1 MGTILVICFMKEMHV
16 VPCTKIIPYLMMKNS
31 NILIAI
37 VSLSFLIASCK
48 DDYSICNPVKDVK
61 FIGGFY
67 QRTGGADVPYPA
79 PSFTLTLLNNTSLIY
94 NNQPNTIE
102 FGMPLN
108 ELTST
113 SQYVLSLGNN
123 LPKDT
128 LTIIYSSQKSTSDGN
143 ACGIIVYNTI
153 SQLYSTTNTIDSVK
167 LLQPLVNTNPVQNA
181 KIYF

>member
-1 MGTILVICFMKEMHV
+1 MKEMHV
-16 VPCTKIIPYLMMKNS
+16 VPCTKISPHLMMKNN
-31 NILIAI
+31 NIFIIILSI
-37 VSLSFLIASCK
+37 VFFTSSCK
-48 DDYSICNPVKDVK
+48 DDYSICNPVKDVR

-79 PSFTLTLLNNTSLIY
+79 PSFSLSLLNNTSLIY
-94 NNQPNTIE
+94 NNQPNIIE

-108 ELTST
+108 ELVTT

-123 LPKDT
+123 LQKDT
-128 LTIIYSSQKSTSDGN
+128 LTIVYSSQKSTTDGN
-143 ACGIIVYNTI
+143 ACGIIVYHNI

-167 LLQPLVNTNPVQNA
+167 LIQPLVNTNPVQNA